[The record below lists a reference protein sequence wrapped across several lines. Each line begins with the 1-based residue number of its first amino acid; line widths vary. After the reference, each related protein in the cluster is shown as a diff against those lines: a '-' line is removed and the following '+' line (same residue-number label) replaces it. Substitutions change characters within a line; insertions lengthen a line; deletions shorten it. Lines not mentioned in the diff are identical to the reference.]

1 MLKRPRLRIFCTTE
15 EDEASLHREK
25 QKELFDLSVLKRSF
39 HLFLCVALFAL
50 CVLGG
55 AKSFG
60 FNVEMTKIKDILHH
74 RGR

>member
-1 MLKRPRLRIFCTTE
+1 
-15 EDEASLHREK
+15 
-25 QKELFDLSVLKRSF
+25 ELLDSSVLMRSTY
-39 HLFLCVALFAL
+39 LFLCVALFAL

-74 RGR
+74 RER

>member
-1 MLKRPRLRIFCTTE
+1 LKRQRLRIFCSTE

-25 QKELFDLSVLKRSF
+25 QKELFDSSVLKEF
-39 HLFLCVALFAL
+39 AYLFLGVALLAL

-60 FNVEMTKIKDILHH
+60 FKC
-74 RGR
+74 

>member
-1 MLKRPRLRIFCTTE
+1 MLKRQRLRIFCTTE

-25 QKELFDLSVLKRSF
+25 QKELFDLSSLKRLTY
-39 HLFLCVALFAL
+39 LFLCAALLAL

-60 FNVEMTKIKDILHH
+60 FKC
-74 RGR
+74 